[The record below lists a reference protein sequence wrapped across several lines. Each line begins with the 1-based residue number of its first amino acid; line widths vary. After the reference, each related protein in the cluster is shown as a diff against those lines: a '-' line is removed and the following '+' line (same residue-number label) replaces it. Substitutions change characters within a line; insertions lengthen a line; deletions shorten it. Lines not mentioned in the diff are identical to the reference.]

1 MKDEIWNKIN
11 EEKVKL
17 IDRISDYLNNFSVHL
32 VEQIDEIEWD
42 FNEDINMVIYDGD
55 YFSLMLQI
63 FFEEET
69 FIGELGTSRRS
80 GLIELYSSGYIFQFK
95 YGLFEIEP
103 LKLDGHPEVLGTLI
117 SDDYYPQDIDYKEAI
132 IKSLESNLQKIYDF
146 LLNIDDVKL
155 KELFN
160 KLIEEY
166 NNEMSKSS
174 LALLFKSN
182 MGGCNDWRYGS
193 IIEHIKHLG
202 KYGKVYWC
210 IGIPGSHSSGFK
222 YPNISKAYIYD
233 TKTHKITYIC
243 EVEIID
249 IKSNIPKELLK
260 EEYVPDFRKEQ
271 WENGDSFYWV
281 LIKDIKEL
289 KEPLKDIYEIRKF
302 DFPNNYL
309 VDGKYGFAYIIDP
322 ELDYWDNCQ

>member
-182 MGGCNDWRYGS
+182 M
-193 IIEHIKHLG
+193 
-202 KYGKVYWC
+202 
-210 IGIPGSHSSGFK
+210 